1 MSLRNLVEKAGSFK
15 ALFESMQASGADIKA
30 EVQEAFENDRIFRYI
45 GFKVDVVDSGSVRL
59 SFPFSENVTRWG
71 GIVHGGVVM
80 TALDNACGLAVMT
93 VNPGKNQVTMEFKVN
108 FLEPLSNGPFHAV
121 GRVIRAGRTAIVA
134 EGEIRDS
141 KDTLCAKG
149 IGTWLVLSRD
159 AGSGSSS

>member
-1 MSLRNLVEKAGSFK
+1 MSFRKLVEEAGSFR
-15 ALFESMQASGADIKA
+15 ALFESLRAAGADVSA
-30 EVQEAFENDRIFRYI
+30 QVQEAFENDKVFRYI
-45 GFKVDVVDSGSVRL
+45 GFKVDSVDQGSVQL

-108 FLEPLSNGPFHAV
+108 FLEPLTDGPFQAL
-121 GRVIRAGRTAIVA
+121 GRVIRKGKTAIVA

-141 KDTLCAKG
+141 KGVLCAKG
-149 IGTWLVLSRD
+149 LGTWLVLARIS
-159 AGSGSSS
+159 